1 MPSAEGLIIATGAT
15 AFASNF
21 KESGG
26 FPSNGYG
33 IIGATIALV
42 FIASFTAK
50 GSFEKPIRALA
61 ALMLLGAVYR
71 YVPAFTK
78 TANKKRTD

>member
-15 AFASNF
+15 AFAGNF
-21 KESGG
+21 RESGG

-50 GSFEKPIRALA
+50 GSFNGPIKALA
-61 ALMLLGAVYR
+61 GLMLLGAIYR
-71 YVPAFTK
+71 YIPAFTE
-78 TANKKRTD
+78 NKKRTD